1 MAHVPSLRDSYPFTT
16 LTQHSTTPTSAKP
29 ALVGDPGHVLG
40 YDCVALRASMAQ
52 SQVSTPHPTS
62 PLRVTS
68 GYMVFGWGISHLPT
82 KIPALGRRL
91 VPQVRPSVGLTL
103 DQCTRHLESLGLVP
117 ASSSLRSAQVIV
129 QKTDANLGHQASL
142 RSG

>member
-1 MAHVPSLRDSYPFTT
+1 MAQVPSLRDSYPFTT
-16 LTQHSTTPTSAKP
+16 LTQHSATPTSAKP

-52 SQVSTPHPTS
+52 SQVSASHPTS

-82 KIPALGRRL
+82 KIPALG
-91 VPQVRPSVGLTL
+91 
-103 DQCTRHLESLGLVP
+103 
-117 ASSSLRSAQVIV
+117 
-129 QKTDANLGHQASL
+129 QKPGAPGSPFCWANLGSVHSAPGKS
-142 RSG
+142 R

>member
-16 LTQHSTTPTSAKP
+16 LTQHSATPTSAKP

-52 SQVSTPHPTS
+52 SQVSAPHPTS

-68 GYMVFGWGISHLPT
+68 GYMVVRRWFSSPPTTVVSSQLSVISEQQVARLRPPRRT
-82 KIPALGRRL
+82 PLGMTNCE
-91 VPQVRPSVGLTL
+91 GF
-103 DQCTRHLESLGLVP
+103 
-117 ASSSLRSAQVIV
+117 LRV
-129 QKTDANLGHQASL
+129 
-142 RSG
+142 